1 MEIFKYEGIWY
12 PEVWKYPDV
21 DAERRADNGRMYH
34 WECDCGAD
42 YDWIC
47 ADIEDGYDV
56 SYYKCPKCRKVMRH
70 VEPGCDEGFDTT
82 AWTEEDTPEKLK
94 VFLSANTH
102 DSTFAP
108 CHWPEDI
115 VDEAALKWLAFELE
129 IEALNKRIAE
139 LEQTQKN

>member
-1 MEIFKYEGIWY
+1 
-12 PEVWKYPDV
+12 
-21 DAERRADNGRMYH
+21 
-34 WECDCGAD
+34 
-42 YDWIC
+42 
-47 ADIEDGYDV
+47 
-56 SYYKCPKCRKVMRH
+56 MRH

-129 IEALNKRIAE
+129 IEELNNRIAE
-139 LEQTQKN
+139 LEQTQKK